1 MVSWFL
7 LVGAVLVVMA
17 FAGRWVA
24 RMPLSFALVYLAV
37 GFAIGPDGVNLVAID
52 LVAHGGIIEILAEVA
67 VLISLFAVGLRLNL
81 PLAWKFWRTPIKL
94 ATSTMLLTIA
104 GIALAAHAL
113 LGFDWPV
120 AVLLGAVLA
129 PTDPVLASDVQVRH
143 ADDRD
148 ALRLALTAEGGLN
161 DGTAFPAVIL
171 GLMLIGAAPD
181 FSRWVW
187 HDVVWAIA
195 GAVAL
200 GTACGLLLA
209 WAVARI
215 RRSSGG
221 LEFEEFLAL
230 GMIALTYG
238 AALATETYGFIAVFV
253 AGLAFA
259 QAKFH
264 GPRPRPSAAAAPGS
278 AQRLLVFTTQCER
291 LAEVALVLLIGAAL
305 WTVSWSLQ
313 IIAFGATLML
323 IVRPLATLI
332 TIRTSELSR
341 LRRRLLAWFGIRGIG
356 SVYYATYAMENAD
369 YAPWMH
375 EFASATLVAIAMSIA
390 AHGASAT
397 PLMNWMRA
405 RRSAPESRADVGRD
419 ENRDPKR
426 KKAARA

>member
-7 LVGAVLVVMA
+7 VVGAVLVVMA

-37 GFAIGPDGVNLVAID
+37 GFAIGPDGANLVAID
-52 LVAHGGIIEILAEVA
+52 LVAHGGVIEILAEVA

-81 PLAWKFWRTPIKL
+81 PLAWSYWRTPIKL
-94 ATSTMLLTIA
+94 ATLTMLLTIA
-104 GIALAAHAL
+104 GIAVAAHSL

-143 ADDRD
+143 AEDRD

-195 GAVAL
+195 GAIAL

-209 WAVARI
+209 WAVAWM

-278 AQRLLVFTTQCER
+278 AATLVFTTQCER

-305 WTVSWSLQ
+305 WTVSWSVQ
-313 IIAFGATLML
+313 IVAFGAALML

-332 TIRTSELSR
+332 TIRRSELSR

-356 SVYYATYAMENAD
+356 SVYYATYAIGNAD

-375 EFASATLVAIAMSIA
+375 DFASATLVAIVMSIA

-397 PLMNWMRA
+397 PLMNWLRPRRA
-405 RRSAPESRADVGRD
+405 APKSSVRT
-419 ENRDPKR
+419 
-426 KKAARA
+426 

>member
-7 LVGAVLVVMA
+7 LVGAILVVMA

-52 LVAHGGIIEILAEVA
+52 LVAHRGIIEILAEVA

-81 PLAWKFWRTPIKL
+81 PLTWRYWRTPIKL
-94 ATSTMLLTIA
+94 ATLTMLLTIA
-104 GIALAAHAL
+104 GIALAAHWL

-200 GTACGLLLA
+200 GTACGLMLA

-215 RRSSGG
+215 RGSSGG

-259 QAKFH
+259 QAKFR
-264 GPRPRPSAAAAPGS
+264 GPRARPSAAAASAPGS

-313 IIAFGATLML
+313 IIAFGAALMF

-332 TIRTSELSR
+332 TIRASELSH

-375 EFASATLVAIAMSIA
+375 DFASATLVAIAMSIA

-397 PLMNWMRA
+397 PLMNWLRA
-405 RRSAPESRADVGRD
+405 RRSTPGSS
-419 ENRDPKR
+419 
-426 KKAARA
+426 ART

>member
-37 GFAIGPDGVNLVAID
+37 GFAIGPDGADLVAID

-81 PLAWKFWRTPIKL
+81 PLRWSYWRTPVKL
-94 ATSTMLLTIA
+94 ATLTMLLTIA
-104 GIALAAHAL
+104 GIALAAHSL

-129 PTDPVLASDVQVRH
+129 PTDPVLASDVQVRD

-148 ALRLALTAEGGLN
+148 ALRLALTAEGGMN

-171 GLMLIGAAPD
+171 GLMLIGGAPD

-187 HDVVWAIA
+187 HDLLWAIA
-195 GAVAL
+195 GAIAL

-264 GPRPRPSAAAAPGS
+264 GARRPSEATTPGS

-313 IIAFGATLML
+313 IVAFGAALMF

-332 TIRTSELSR
+332 TIRTSELSH

-375 EFASATLVAIAMSIA
+375 DFASATLVAIAMSIA
-390 AHGASAT
+390 AHGISAT

-405 RRSAPESRADVGRD
+405 RRSAPESS
-419 ENRDPKR
+419 
-426 KKAARA
+426 ART

>member
-17 FAGRWVA
+17 FASRWVS

-37 GFAIGPDGVNLVAID
+37 GFAIGPGGINLVAID
-52 LVAHGGIIEILAEVA
+52 LVAHGSVVEILAEVA

-81 PLAWKFWRTPIKL
+81 PLAWKYWRTPIKL
-94 ATSTMLLTIA
+94 ATLTMVLTIA
-104 GIALAAHAL
+104 GIALAARLL

-120 AVLLGAVLA
+120 ALLLGAVLA
-129 PTDPVLASDVQVRH
+129 PTDPVLASDVQVQH

-161 DGTAFPAVIL
+161 DGAAFPAVIL
-171 GLMLIGAAPD
+171 ALMLIGTAPD

-187 HDVVWAIA
+187 HDVVWAVA

-200 GTACGLLLA
+200 GTACGMLLA

-215 RRSSGG
+215 RRSGGG

-238 AALATETYGFIAVFV
+238 AALATETYGFVAVFV

-264 GPRPRPSAAAAPGS
+264 APRPRPSEAAAPGT

-291 LAEVALVLLIGAAL
+291 LAEVALVMLIGAAL

-313 IIAFGATLML
+313 LIAFGAVLML

-332 TIRTSELSR
+332 TIRASELSS

-356 SVYYATYAMENAD
+356 SVYYATYAIEKAD

-375 EFASATLVAIAMSIA
+375 EFASATLVAIVMSIA

-397 PLMNWMRA
+397 PLMNWLRQRRAVQKTRA
-405 RRSAPESRADVGRD
+405 RT
-419 ENRDPKR
+419 
-426 KKAARA
+426 

>member
-7 LVGAVLVVMA
+7 LVGAILVVMA

-52 LVAHGGIIEILAEVA
+52 LVAHRGIIEILAEVA

-81 PLAWKFWRTPIKL
+81 PLAWRYWRTPIKL
-94 ATSTMLLTIA
+94 ATLTMLLTIA
-104 GIALAAHAL
+104 GIALAAHWL

-200 GTACGLLLA
+200 GTACGLMLA

-215 RRSSGG
+215 RGSSGG

-259 QAKFH
+259 QAKFR
-264 GPRPRPSAAAAPGS
+264 GPRARPSAAAASAPGS

-313 IIAFGATLML
+313 IIAFGAALMF

-332 TIRTSELSR
+332 TIRASELSH

-375 EFASATLVAIAMSIA
+375 DFASATLVAIAMSIA
-390 AHGASAT
+390 AHGISAT
-397 PLMNWMRA
+397 PLMNWLRA
-405 RRSAPESRADVGRD
+405 RRAAPGSSART
-419 ENRDPKR
+419 
-426 KKAARA
+426 